1 MMIDICINTV
11 LNSHNIF
18 KGNRNHI
25 SYEKEIL
32 KNVTDVYDVYML
44 YMMKKYYNMSTKTK
58 LGNLQ
63 TQNNS
68 IKIFILL
75 TAR

>member
-44 YMMKKYYNMSTKTK
+44 YMMMKCCNK
-58 LGNLQ
+58 
-63 TQNNS
+63 
-68 IKIFILL
+68 
-75 TAR
+75 